1 MFTLHAR
8 LEADS
13 TYIGELPLCVLMLI
27 NDMNYPWFVLVPKRE
42 DIREIHQLNSADRIQ
57 LLAESC
63 ALSEIMELVFQ
74 PIKMNVAALGN
85 MVPQLHLH
93 HIARFEQDVAWPH
106 PVWGA
111 MPSKAYDDAIR
122 DKFIDAVRQGFE
134 NTDLRL
140 ET

>member
-1 MFTLHAR
+1 MFTLHAQ
-8 LEADS
+8 LDADS
-13 TYIGELPLCVLMLI
+13 THIGDLSLCMLLMI

-42 DIREIHQLNSADRIQ
+42 AMREIYQLSSEDRAQ
-57 LLAESC
+57 LLIESC
-63 ALSEIMELVFQ
+63 TLSEVIEKAFR

-93 HIARFEQDVAWPH
+93 HIARFEEDVAWPN

-111 MPSKAYDDAIR
+111 VPSKPYDDETRAKI
-122 DKFIDAVRQGFE
+122 IDAVRRGFE